1 MRGEKMKEGIKKIK
15 ILVIIILVII
25 RIFSIW
31 YVNHRKKQIEKQIL
45 KEQNITEKQL
55 QNNFLFRA
63 EGI

>member
-1 MRGEKMKEGIKKIK
+1 MRGEKMKEGIKKTI